1 MHSQPALSLAAAIR
15 RGELTCREVTKYFLN
30 RIDRFDPELSS
41 FVEVW
46 RHRAMFAAARRDLHL
61 RASRDVPPLFG
72 VPVGIKDVHLVRAG
86 RTRFGSRGIP
96 AVRSPIDDRV
106 VATMRSARM
115 VVLGKLA
122 SSELGVMPVTEPDIH
137 PPTRNPWDLARSS
150 GGSSGGS
157 SAAVAAGMLPF
168 AHGSDGAGSIRIPA
182 AFTGL
187 VGIKPSRGVVRS
199 AFWEP
204 DERILHT
211 SGPLARGV
219 EDAAA
224 LLDTM
229 TSARDGCYLA
239 AARAATL
246 HRLRVGLCV
255 QSPVAETTPEH
266 AAAAQRVAQLLE
278 ARGCTVVAVQAPEG
292 SVEEFLPL
300 YGRLFLAFP
309 LVRWNRTQAITRW
322 VAEQGRSLDEG
333 QAREL
338 QDRLTQ
344 RFLSL
349 SEGVDLLIS
358 PTTPEPPPNVGIFHR
373 MPAREGFLEASRFG
387 AYTALFNVTG
397 QPAISVPI
405 LDGPLPI
412 GVQIAGRVGDDALI
426 ISAAR
431 IIERELGGPFPVAPR
446 YRGNFQTSS
455 DSRPR

>member
-1 MHSQPALSLAAAIR
+1 MHSESALSLSAAIQ
-15 RGELTCREVTKYFLN
+15 RGELTCREVTRYFLD
-30 RIDRFDPELSS
+30 RIARFDPELSS

-46 RHRAMFAAARRDLHL
+46 RHRAMFAAVRRDLRL
-61 RASRDVPPLFG
+61 KVSRDVPPLFG

-106 VATMRSARM
+106 VGTMRSAQM

-122 SSELGVMPVTEPDIH
+122 TSELGVMPVTEPDIH
-137 PPTRNPWDLARSS
+137 PPTRNPWDLDRSS

-157 SAAVAAGMLPF
+157 SAAVAAGMLPL

-187 VGIKPSRGVVRS
+187 VGLKPSRGVVRS
-199 AFWEP
+199 AYWEP

-211 SGPLARGV
+211 SGSIARGV

-229 TSARDGCYLA
+229 TPARDGRYLA
-239 AARAATL
+239 AARGASIN
-246 HRLRVGLCV
+246 RLRIGLCV
-255 QSPVAETTPEH
+255 TTPVADTTSEH

-278 ARGCTVVAVQAPEG
+278 ARGCTIVDVRAPEG

-322 VAEQGRSLDEG
+322 VAEQGRSLDEDG
-333 QAREL
+333 ARAL
-338 QDRLTQ
+338 QDRLTR

-358 PTTPEPPPNVGIFHR
+358 PTTPEPPPKVGVFHR
-373 MPAREGFLEASRFG
+373 QSGRDGFLDASRFG

-397 QPAISVPI
+397 QPAITVPI
-405 LDGPLPI
+405 IEGPLPI

-431 IIERELGGPFPVAPR
+431 IIERELGGPSPVAPR
-446 YRGNFQTSS
+446 YR
-455 DSRPR
+455 D